1 MLTAGAQ
8 YQVLHQTIQA
18 YKNINLTG
26 CIFSKLD
33 ECYSRGEALSV
44 VIENDLRLSY
54 VTDGQRVPEDIKLAD
69 AKNLIMVA
77 SKLYKKYALAHTNA
91 SSFDAGVRAV

>member
-1 MLTAGAQ
+1 
-8 YQVLHQTIQA
+8 
-18 YKNINLTG
+18 
-26 CIFSKLD
+26 
-33 ECYSRGEALSV
+33 

-77 SKLYKKYALAHTNA
+77 SKLYKKYALAHTDA
-91 SSFDAGVRAV
+91 TSFDAGVRAV